1 VDAGRVDEAGGA
13 KRQKI
18 VFSLFKAVAIS
29 KGKLDAGQGG
39 KLGHSNQNHWQYTEE
54 IKEAAR
60 KWRRLQAK
68 SAIAAGLTEFES
80 EAAEHSKPDFN
91 DEFPQ

>member
-1 VDAGRVDEAGGA
+1 MS
-13 KRQKI
+13 I
-18 VFSLFKAVAIS
+18 L
-29 KGKLDAGQGG
+29 KGKANAGQGG
-39 KLGHSNQNHWQYTEE
+39 KIGHSNQDHWLYTEE

-68 SAIAAGLTEFES
+68 SEIASGLAESLLTDETEQS
-80 EAAEHSKPDFN
+80 EPDLN